1 LLERGVEPPHDDAAL
16 ADPVAEPR
24 HAVNA
29 HPHVSGVLDFRP
41 KYAGVTLLFK
51 QDKHKEIGLKITK
64 RVVEKLQEKRK
75 EEKLEEDR

>member
-1 LLERGVEPPHDDAAL
+1 M
-16 ADPVAEPR
+16 
-24 HAVNA
+24 
-29 HPHVSGVLDFRP
+29 
-41 KYAGVTLLFK
+41 FK